1 MGFLTDF
8 FELKRLAKEIK
19 KGANLD
25 STNMRTAAACWT
37 KAKAISA
44 QASKY
49 VLEYPVA
56 CTNQITD
63 YARALAIAKQVELDC
78 ARFVILA
85 SGLNPIVDRKNGDTI
100 EAHLNEMISS
110 FESYGLPCTIE
121 PATKE
126 FIAAGKEY
134 MDNYYSTELYSTYKD
149 DMSEES
155 LVQSNEMDNVNAFT
169 DNGDD
174 PTIPPAT
181 DINGNVID
189 NDYDKMFE
197 NVTHMSHGRSKDGTG
212 GSIMAGFQE
221 PSEQEFKDIYYNMTG
236 TELKTPEELAAS
248 GADLETARANYN
260 KYYNK
265 YLQMRKTSINNTQA
279 AFNNNADILKKLQN
293 VGPTIITIT
302 LYLTDGAGGQRAIQ
316 LPLAIKSSIQFI
328 ESPDLMR
335 VLAGTQNNSRNLAK
349 FIKVTT
355 GQMSFF
361 KDWLF
366 AINETNS
373 DIEREQAL
381 GTVPIFR
388 RLLDAKNRYRVKTI
402 AATRPR
408 LAKFVAGKSQKD
420 LPMCTIVCTT
430 EELEEAF
437 KQKWTYIY
445 KNRKIIDE
453 IIDTYMLLG
462 FGVVDTTSD
471 YIYIFY
477 AGEADPQII
486 EMSKLG
492 GGGSTDPNKALADAL
507 VNTTRLLA
515 RH

>member
-1 MGFLTDF
+1 MGFLSDM
-8 FELKRLAKEIK
+8 FELRRLANEIK

-25 STNMRTAAACWT
+25 SANMKAAAACWS

-56 CTNQITD
+56 CTNQITE
-63 YARALAIAKQVELDC
+63 YSKALAIAKQVELDC

-100 EAHLNEMISS
+100 EAHLNSMITS
-110 FESYGLPCTIE
+110 FESYNLPCTIE
-121 PATKE
+121 PATDD
-126 FIAAGKEY
+126 FIRAGKEY
-134 MDNYYSTELYSTYKD
+134 MSNYYSSELYHTYKD
-149 DMSEES
+149 DEMSEES
-155 LVQSNEMDNVNAFT
+155 LVQSSEKIGTINAF
-169 DNGDD
+169 DDEGDD
-174 PTIPPAT
+174 ESVPNQK
-181 DINGNVID
+181 DINGN
-189 NDYDKMFE
+189 DYDAAF
-197 NVTHMSHGRSKDGTG
+197 NNAYRSGKRDGSEFATFKEPTEKD
-212 GSIMAGFQE
+212 
-221 PSEQEFKDIYYNMTG
+221 FKDFFYDMTG
-236 TELKTPEELAAS
+236 NQLKTPEELKAEND
-248 GADLETARANYN
+248 GIDLEAARAEYN
-260 KYYNK
+260 N
-265 YLQMRKTSINNTQA
+265 
-279 AFNNNADILKKLQN
+279 AFNKFVDMHKTTISSAHFDARENRDILNKLQN
-293 VGPTIITIT
+293 VGPTIVTIT

-335 VLAGTQNNSRNLAK
+335 VLTSTQNNSRNLTK

-366 AINETNS
+366 AINDTNS
-373 DIEREQAL
+373 DLEREKAL
-381 GTVPIFR
+381 GSVPIFR
-388 RLLDAKNRYRVKTI
+388 RLMDAKNRYRMKSI
-402 AATRPR
+402 AAAYPR
-408 LAKFVAGKSQKD
+408 LSKFIAGKSQKD

-430 EELEEAF
+430 EEMEEAF

-445 KNRKIIDE
+445 KNRKVIDE

-471 YIYIFY
+471 YIYLFY
-477 AGEADPQII
+477 AGESEPQII

-492 GGGSTDPNKALADAL
+492 GNNGGDVNKALAESIA
-507 VNTTRLLA
+507 NTTRMLA